1 MAVIETWLRQDL
13 KGLVTVRSLQGQVFS
28 LDNGGNL
35 IGVKVTKDG
44 NPVTL
49 TGTVTGYCILS
60 DGQTVTVTGSGS
72 AGIQNGNEAYIVL
85 PQLVYSVPGQI
96 SIVIKLTSGSVTT
109 TLAACTG
116 YVYRSRTSNEVVPP
130 GTPIPDLATLE
141 EAISRANAAADSAN
155 TAATS
160 ANNAATAAERV
171 NVAMSKTGK
180 VITITAT
187 NRSGASTSHTV
198 TESTLT
204 VERENDVVTVTATD
218 ADGQTSVQFDAVD
231 ADEITDLKSAL
242 LLLDDIPDTVQT
254 LQRNAAGKV
263 SGIVHTSTA
272 AGVGV
277 VRTDTYVFSDTSV
290 VETRTLASGESLT
303 ITVNKTTKETTLV
316 HTAV

>member
-44 NPVTL
+44 QPVTL

-60 DGQTVTVTGSGS
+60 DGQTVTVTGSGKS
-72 AGIQNGNEAYIVL
+72 GIQNENEAYIVL

-130 GTPIPDLATLE
+130 GTPIPDLATME
-141 EAISRANAAADSAN
+141 EVIRRA
-155 TAATS
+155 TAATVG
-160 ANNAATAAERV
+160 AEKV
-171 NVAMSKTGK
+171 DASMTKEGD
-180 VITITAT
+180 VITISVTDRDGNVT
-187 NRSGASTSHTV
+187 EKTV
-198 TESTLT
+198 TDTAD
-204 VERENDVVTVTATD
+204 DVA
-218 ADGQTSVQFDAVD
+218 
-231 ADEITDLKSAL
+231 ELNSAL

-254 LQRNAAGKV
+254 LMRGADGKV

-272 AGVGV
+272 AGGGV
-277 VRTDTYVFSDTSV
+277 VRTDTFAFTDAAVT
-290 VETRTLASGESLT
+290 ETRTLDSGETLT
-303 ITVNKTTKETTLV
+303 IVVNRTTKAVTIT
-316 HTAV
+316 HTAA